1 MKNLDRKTIP
11 IVLYS
16 KSAYIARQNS
26 RFYRAKQALL
36 QNKGVGID
44 YQIVRRQQPK
54 EYL

>member
-16 KSAYIARQNS
+16 KSAYIATQNS

-36 QNKGVGID
+36 QRNIGAFAKQGC
-44 YQIVRRQQPK
+44 RH
-54 EYL
+54 